1 MNSRTTKPTI
11 MNIRSLLPGLLA
23 FTVLPSFVGF
33 PSCSAVA
40 AQAVRPEADD
50 VRMRAVVAFADHA
63 LEKGR
68 DRWSG
73 KDTPL
78 FVDGLEVRTGQPVE
92 WLRSGRRYVISNLA
106 SQQNFFRTLVG
117 LSELTGDERYRQ
129 AAKDATA
136 HVFEHFRSPC
146 GLLYWGGHTFVDLR
160 TLEVVHIEG
169 PHMEIKMHLPY
180 YDLMWQVDP
189 QATAGFIRAYWNSNL
204 WDWGRLEINRHAP
217 YGKKPGAVWGSD
229 WDDPQPLY
237 ETRGHGSVMPITDM
251 TYSAAW
257 LSQRT
262 DANSLV
268 WARRMADL
276 MTRSR
281 HPETGLGSGRFSV
294 LETRRKYTGVTEPR
308 STAVRE
314 TYTDYGDRTRN
325 VFGPEFGEAAL
336 DAWQLGRAA
345 TARRIYVEYA
355 LSQMAIAEEL
365 GDGGNEYLSWM
376 VEGLKAYAKYGY
388 DAEDNV
394 FRALL
399 GDGSDL
405 TGYVIKRG
413 LRAGETLEAIP
424 ADAAFLLSYARAWRL
439 SGEDELWAT
448 VRDIARGNGLG
459 DLGQAAGQD
468 PSPDLTTGCKDP
480 LALLAVLEVYR
491 GKGDDVYLSLAR
503 RIGDNII
510 QQRYRNHLFV
520 ESERHLYARLD
531 ALDPL
536 ALLALEATVRGE
548 PERAP
553 AFIGGLWRYLQG
565 PYDGHGRANDQGLFY
580 RPDAYFRDDAGPGE

>member
-1 MNSRTTKPTI
+1 MSSRNVVLGLLVFT
-11 MNIRSLLPGLLA
+11 LLPSVVA
-23 FTVLPSFVGF
+23 PSSRF
-33 PSCSAVA
+33 AVA
-40 AQAVRPEADD
+40 EQVAGQAVRMAGDEA
-50 VRMRAVVAFADHA
+50 RLSAVVDFADNA
-63 LEKGR
+63 LDKGR

-73 KDTPL
+73 DDAPL
-78 FVDGLEVRTGQPVE
+78 FVDGLEVETGEPVE
-92 WLRSGRRYVISNLA
+92 WVRSGRRYVISNLA
-106 SQQNFFRTLVG
+106 SQQNFFRTLVA
-117 LSELTGDERYRQ
+117 LSNLTGDERYRQ
-129 AAKDATA
+129 AAKEATA
-136 HVFEHFRSPC
+136 HMFEHFRSPC

-180 YDLMWQVDP
+180 YDLMWDVDP

-217 YGKKPGAVWGSD
+217 YGKKPGAVWDSD

-262 DANSLV
+262 DENSLV

-294 LETRRKYTGVTEPR
+294 LEARREYTGVTEPR

-314 TYTDYGDRTRN
+314 TYTDYGDRARN
-325 VFGPEFGEAAL
+325 RFGPEFGEGAL
-336 DAWQLGRAA
+336 DAWNLTGVAI
-345 TARRIYVEYA
+345 ARRIYVEYA

-365 GDGGNEYLSWM
+365 GDGGDDFLAWT
-376 VEGLKAYAKYGY
+376 VDGLIAYAKHGY
-388 DAEDNV
+388 DPEKNV
-394 FRALL
+394 FRAML

-413 LRAGETLEAIP
+413 LSAGQTLEAIP

-439 SGEDELWAT
+439 SGEEELWAT

-459 DLGQAAGQD
+459 DLGQAAGRD
-468 PSPDLTTGCKDP
+468 PSPDLKTGCDDP

-491 GKGDDVYLSLAR
+491 GNGDDVYLALAR
-503 RIGDNII
+503 RIGDNIV
-510 QQRYRNHLFV
+510 QRRYRNQLFV
-520 ESERHLYARLD
+520 ESERNLYARFD
-531 ALDPL
+531 ALEPL
-536 ALLALEATVRGE
+536 ALLALEAAVRGE
-548 PERAP
+548 SERVP
-553 AFIGGLWRYLQG
+553 AFVGGLWRYLQG
-565 PYDGHGRANDQGLFY
+565 PYDGHGRARDYNLFY
-580 RPDAYFRDDAGPGE
+580 ARDAHFQEPP